1 MINKTADF
9 FEAFGEGVGVS
20 VKLPRPVRKTRKS
33 IACTNRIL
41 GSCFLLSGVIF
52 KKRSFVV
59 LGIGCLANAVILNA
73 DKSIETTSDKG

>member
-20 VKLPRPVRKTRKS
+20 VKLPRPDRKTRES

-41 GSCFLLSGVIF
+41 GSYFL
-52 KKRSFVV
+52 
-59 LGIGCLANAVILNA
+59 
-73 DKSIETTSDKG
+73 